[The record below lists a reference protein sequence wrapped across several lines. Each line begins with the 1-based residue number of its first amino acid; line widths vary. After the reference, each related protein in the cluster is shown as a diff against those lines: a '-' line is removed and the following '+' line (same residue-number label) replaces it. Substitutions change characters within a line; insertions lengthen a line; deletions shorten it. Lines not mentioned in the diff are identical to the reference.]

1 MQRKRW
7 IMENTQAL
15 GSKPRCQFISKIG
28 ARCHA
33 DPQTGKDYCFFHDPE
48 QKKKQAEARRQG
60 GEARSRQA
68 EPEITLPPDLPV
80 IPLWRA
86 ADVYELLAQ
95 TVNHLRRGQMDL
107 RATRNICYLASLL
120 LRAMKQE
127 AQEVIDLIADTIN
140 QFLRGQMDLR
150 TSKAIGNAAALM
162 LTALKQDAAE
172 QEAAIADDAI
182 QSVEAIGRTTAAHAH
197 APRHD
202 SPEPRTAATAATTIL
217 PANPRAPHAPHPA
230 VTNTA
235 TTINPTRPEARQA

>member
-1 MQRKRW
+1 
-7 IMENTQAL
+7 MENTPAP

-95 TVNHLRRGQMDL
+95 TVDYLRRGQMDL

-172 QEAAIADDAI
+172 QEEAIADDAI
-182 QSVEAIGRTTAAHAH
+182 QSVEAIGRTTAAHAK

-202 SPEPRTAATAATTIL
+202 SPEARTATTTIL
-217 PANPRAPHAPHPA
+217 PANPRNDHAPRPA
-230 VTNTA
+230 VINTA
-235 TTINPTRPEARQA
+235 TTMNTTRPEARQA

>member
-1 MQRKRW
+1 MMNNGEAPNK
-7 IMENTQAL
+7 
-15 GSKPRCQFISKIG
+15 KPRCEHISKIG

-60 GEARSRQA
+60 GETRSRQT
-68 EPEITLPPDLPV
+68 EPEITLPPNLPV

-127 AQEVIDLIADTIN
+127 AQPVIDLVADTIN
-140 QFLRGQMDLR
+140 QFRRGQIDLR
-150 TSKAIGNAAALM
+150 TSKTIGNAAALM
-162 LTALKQDAAE
+162 LTALKQEAAE
-172 QEAAIADDAI
+172 QQGAIAGEATQSVAAI
-182 QSVEAIGRTTAAHAH
+182 RPTTAAHAQ

-202 SPEPRTAATAATTIL
+202 SPEARTATTAATTIL
-217 PANPRAPHAPHPA
+217 PANPPTPHAPHPA

-235 TTINPTRPEARQA
+235 TINPTRPEARQA